1 MTDVDDKDARIM
13 ELEEQLRLDHEKYM
27 RPFNLTQQQ
36 AKLLALLMDVPVA
49 SAETIRTRVDMST
62 EAKVAVHR
70 LRARLEPYQIAIQG
84 RRFHGFWLEP
94 TEKQKVKDTIDE

>member
-1 MTDVDDKDARIM
+1 MIDADDKDARIQ
-13 ELEEQLRLDHEKYM
+13 ELEDQLRLDHEKYM
-27 RPFNLTQQQ
+27 RPFDLTQQQ

-70 LRARLEPYQIAIQG
+70 LRARLKPHGIEVEG
-84 RRFHGFWLEP
+84 RRFHGFWMEP
-94 TEKQKVKDTIDE
+94 AEKQKVKDNIDG